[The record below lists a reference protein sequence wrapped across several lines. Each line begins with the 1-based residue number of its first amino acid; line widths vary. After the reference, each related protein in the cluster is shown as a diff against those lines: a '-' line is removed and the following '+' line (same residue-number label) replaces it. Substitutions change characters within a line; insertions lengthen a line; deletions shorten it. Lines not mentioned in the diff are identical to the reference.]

1 MANHKLILEDNF
13 QEEFLLIAIHCSEE
27 PYKMAYMLNKHMS
40 LRLSRKKLDVDF
52 SSQGLDISFP
62 LFEYEDE
69 LSYIIYNL
77 VSNKNKSLTAKFQS
91 SGGLFSDVSPEK
103 TITTFLLK
111 EFKNVDYFLKI
122 QSDYEKVSTRKLIS
136 TINEIEQV
144 ISAYTIG
151 SEKIKSKN
159 NLIFN

>member
-1 MANHKLILEDNF
+1 MASHKLILEDDY
-13 QEEFLLIAIHCSEE
+13 QEDFSLIAIHCSEE
-27 PYKMAYMLNKHMS
+27 PYKMAYMLNKHIS
-40 LRLSRKKLDVDF
+40 LRLSRKRLDVDF
-52 SSQGLDISFP
+52 SNQGLDISFP
-62 LFEYEDE
+62 LFECENE
-69 LSYIIYNL
+69 LSYIIYSL

-91 SGGLFSDVSPEK
+91 SGGLFSDLSSEK

-122 QSDYEKVSTRKLIS
+122 QSEYEKVSTRKLIS

-144 ISAYTIG
+144 ISAYTID
-151 SEKIKSKN
+151 SEKIKYKN